1 MQYRQCIDANSVAC
15 MLATWHDIHCMH
27 ALIVIPILILKYL
40 QMLFFFFSPCY
51 FFVFGFHGDALGE
64 MQSRALAF
72 KKMGLKLSDEVLNH
86 PEDVGQLGC

>member
-1 MQYRQCIDANSVAC
+1 
-15 MLATWHDIHCMH
+15 MH

-40 QMLFFFFSPCY
+40 QILKYGLISYYCASFFFSPCY
-51 FFVFGFHGDALGE
+51 FFVFGFHGDALGG

-86 PEDVGQLGC
+86 PEDVGQLCC